1 MFESVDF
8 VYIPAPDIES
18 SVDYYKNI
26 LGGELLWKIHAY
38 GVWVACI
45 VLSEEEPYILL
56 ANHIEKNDIALIY
69 RVSNLEKTAFQLRSK
84 GWKEE
89 KRPEIPPGPCCTF
102 RDPADNHIAIYE
114 KLHPDVMKE
123 FKGQIDVQENEKE
136 QTKQIPFLPFHG

>member
-1 MFESVDF
+1 MFESLDF

-56 ANHIEKNDIALIY
+56 ANHIEKNDIVLIY

-89 KRPEIPPGPCCTF
+89 KRLEIPPGPCCTF

-114 KLHPDVMKE
+114 KQRPDVMKE

-136 QTKQIPFLPFHG
+136 QAK